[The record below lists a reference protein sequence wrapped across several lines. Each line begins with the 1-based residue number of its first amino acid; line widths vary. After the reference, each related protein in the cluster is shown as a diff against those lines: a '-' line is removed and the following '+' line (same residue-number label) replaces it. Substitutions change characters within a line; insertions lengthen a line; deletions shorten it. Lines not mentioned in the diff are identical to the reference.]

1 MRTFMGWMAAFA
13 FAVAIPT
20 LSSSS
25 QAMAKGARAGKS
37 AAGEETQ
44 SMDEKVR
51 EHTKLRNQ
59 IAKTKYPASKAELVS
74 RVKGIKSDDK
84 KWFEQTLPD
93 KTFAS
98 ANEVYEALGWPT
110 EGAAEQQAAGDFAA
124 PGTTGVPSATVP
136 SAGMPAADAPTR

>member
-1 MRTFMGWMAAFA
+1 MRTFMGWMATVA
-13 FAVAIPT
+13 FAVAVPT
-20 LSSSS
+20 LSS
-25 QAMAKGARAGKS
+25 QAFAKGARAGKS
-37 AAGEETQ
+37 AAGEGESQ

-59 IAKTKYPASKAELVS
+59 IARSKYPASKAELVS
-74 RVKGIKSDDK
+74 RVKGIKPDDK

-110 EGAAEQQAAGDFAA
+110 EGAEQQAAGDVTGPSTA
-124 PGTTGVPSATVP
+124 GVPSASAP
-136 SAGMPAADAPTR
+136 SAGATTR

>member
-1 MRTFMGWMAAFA
+1 MRTLMGWMAAVA
-13 FAVAIPT
+13 FAAAIPT
-20 LSSSS
+20 LSS

-37 AAGEETQ
+37 AAGEDTQ
-44 SMDEKVR
+44 TMDEKVR

-124 PGTTGVPSATVP
+124 PSTAGVPSATAP
-136 SAGMPAADAPTR
+136 TGGMPSVDTSTR